1 MISAILHKI
10 STLLNDNI
18 KLSFNLKQDLV
29 KVQSVDSNA
38 TEGHI
43 AISLANIERDTAA
56 GISFNRKS
64 LSTSHSSLGSPS
76 WQINFYV
83 LIAVVFPKKQY
94 AESLKLITEMLRIL
108 QANHIISFDQSGAQ
122 YTLEPVNTS
131 FQELSNLWSI
141 SGGTYYPSILFKV
154 KTLQIDGDSILQLDT
169 AVKEREINL

>member
-10 STLLNDNI
+10 STILNDNI
-18 KLSFNLKQDLV
+18 KLSFHLKQDLV
-29 KVQSVDSNA
+29 KIQSVDKNV

-43 AISLANIERDTAA
+43 AISVTNIERDTSA

-64 LSTSHSSLGSPS
+64 LSTNHSSLGNPS
-76 WQINFYV
+76 WQVNFYI

-94 AESLKLITEMLRIL
+94 AESLKLVTELLRIL
-108 QANHIISFDQSGAQ
+108 QANHILSFDQSGVQ
-122 YTLEPVNTS
+122 YTMEPVNMS
-131 FQELSNLWSI
+131 FQELSNIWSI
-141 SGGTYYPSILFKV
+141 SGGTYYPSIICKI